1 MYRHKNKLKTK
12 LANIYEKRSI
22 QPNSK
27 ITNKNIASQCRV
39 AEACAKKKKKKKN
52 SNYNILPNNFAILC
66 SFLNLILSS
75 RTPQN
80 YLLSSTSWKFGHKFR
95 KFYSFQIKIKI
106 LSSTL
111 WKFLVKHVSEIGE
124 KILKIVTVLTPNSF
138 FCIFLFYI

>member
-1 MYRHKNKLKTK
+1 MKNVQYSEIPKLQTKTSHCSAGLQK
-12 LANIYEKRSI
+12 LA
-22 QPNSK
+22 Q
-27 ITNKNIASQCRV
+27 
-39 AEACAKKKKKKKN
+39 KKKKKKKN
-52 SNYNILPNNFAILC
+52 SNCNILPNNFAILC

>member
-1 MYRHKNKLKTK
+1 MCTDIKTK

-75 RTPQN
+75 RTLQN